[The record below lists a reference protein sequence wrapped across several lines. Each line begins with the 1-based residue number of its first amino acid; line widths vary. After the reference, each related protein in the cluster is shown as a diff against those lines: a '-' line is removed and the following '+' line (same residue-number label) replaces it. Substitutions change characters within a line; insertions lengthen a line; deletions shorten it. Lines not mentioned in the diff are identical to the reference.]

1 MQTTQA
7 RPISEIT
14 FGAVTSKDE
23 VVRLIR
29 EVVHEV
35 RENCPEDRRAD
46 TRCPI
51 CVPIEV
57 TVCDLQSHRNRC
69 ACTMVSKD
77 VSATGMSILH
87 TFPIRDR
94 LLMVSFPQSQQ
105 HAEDR
110 LVLEVT
116 RRRPVGPLWEIAGRF
131 VTESESATN

>member
-1 MQTTQA
+1 MQATHATDI
-7 RPISEIT
+7 PEIP
-14 FGAVTSKDE
+14 FGAVTSKEE

-35 RENCPEDRRAD
+35 REDCVEDRRAD

-51 CVPIEV
+51 CVPVEV
-57 TVCDLQSHRNRC
+57 AACNSKNHRNGWR
-69 ACTMVSKD
+69 CTMVTKD

-87 TFPIRDR
+87 TATVRDR
-94 LLMVSFPQSQQ
+94 FLIVSFPQSDR

-116 RRRPVGPLWEIAGRF
+116 RRRPVGPLWELGGRF
-131 VTESESATN
+131 ITESESEAN

>member
-1 MQTTQA
+1 MQITQA
-7 RPISEIT
+7 RATPEIT
-14 FGAVTSKDE
+14 FGAVKSKDE

-51 CVPIEV
+51 CVPVEV
-57 TVCDLQSHRNRC
+57 TACHPQSHKNRR

-77 VSATGMSILH
+77 VSATGMSILNAASV
-87 TFPIRDR
+87 RDR
-94 LLMVSFPQSQQ
+94 LLMVSFPQSKQ
-105 HAEDR
+105 HAEQC

-116 RRRPVGPLWEIAGRF
+116 RRRPVGPLWEIGGRF
-131 VTESESATN
+131 VTESESGAS